1 MPSSLKIC
9 PEWEYL
15 GSEAVAEERAC
26 FAALAICANGH
37 CLTEGHDALA
47 NRLRKAP
54 YLSAYH
60 LAEWLAWNWWRL
72 RWEPRTEAADWGLSH
87 RLSSVGAGYIWPRI
101 SLASD
106 GERLLVM
113 AEGTQEREGTPFRY
127 ITHRVEALPAIAFE
141 TGVDEFLLQVL
152 ERLDAEGLPQT
163 NLHHVWADV
172 QAERADAPAAYGRKL
187 EALLGI
193 DPDESDPQVF
203 AQLLTDASALGKEST
218 EELAAS
224 IGTSGVAHGS
234 LISVPGLQ
242 HWAVSKG
249 RLSAANNRVR
259 WATSASVPA
268 VPRAQ
273 TPAWQ
278 LGVEA
283 ARALRKQEHFSEQN
297 SISDATLAAL
307 MGTDAQ
313 LLRPVTGDVPTFA
326 FALDESELTG
336 HIVLRSRWPSGRR
349 FELARLLGD
358 QLMPRG
364 TNRLYPATSA
374 KTYQQQLQRAFAA
387 ELLCPFEATLEM
399 LAGDYSEESQM
410 GVAAHF
416 QVSGMT
422 VQTQLLNHGVVA
434 QTTADDERFAL
445 AA

>member
-60 LAEWLAWNWWRL
+60 LAEWLARNWWRL
-72 RWEPRTEAADWGLSH
+72 RWEPRTGAVDWGLSH

-101 SLASD
+101 TLASD
-106 GERLLVM
+106 GERMLVM
-113 AEGTQEREGTPFRY
+113 AEATPEREGTPFRY
-127 ITHRVEALPAIAFE
+127 ITHRVEALPATAFE

-152 ERLDAEGLPQT
+152 ERLDAEGVPQT

-172 QAERADAPAAYGRKL
+172 QAERADARVAYERKL

-203 AQLLTDASALGKEST
+203 AQLLTDASALGKEAT

-224 IGTSGVAHGS
+224 IGNLGVAHSG

-249 RLSAANNRVR
+249 HLSAGRDRVR
-259 WATSASVPA
+259 WAASASGPA

-273 TPAWQ
+273 TPAWR

-283 ARALRKQEHFSEQN
+283 ARALRKQERFSEQK
-297 SISDATLAAL
+297 SISDATLVAL

-313 LLRPVTGDVPTFA
+313 LLRPVSGDVPTFA
-326 FALDESELTG
+326 FALDDSDQAG

-358 QLMPRG
+358 HLMPRG

-387 ELLCPFEATLEM
+387 ELLCPFEAALEM

-422 VQTQLLNHGVVA
+422 VQTQLLNNGVVA
-434 QTTADDERFAL
+434 QATPDDERFAL